1 MATPALFACPLA
13 RQTLVPRPTREAHS
27 RGRATAKTCHEELA
41 ELYEERLR
49 EKRLTV
55 STEPTR

>member
-1 MATPALFACPLA
+1 M
-13 RQTLVPRPTREAHS
+13 REAHS
-27 RGRATAKTCHEELA
+27 RGRAIDKTCHEELA